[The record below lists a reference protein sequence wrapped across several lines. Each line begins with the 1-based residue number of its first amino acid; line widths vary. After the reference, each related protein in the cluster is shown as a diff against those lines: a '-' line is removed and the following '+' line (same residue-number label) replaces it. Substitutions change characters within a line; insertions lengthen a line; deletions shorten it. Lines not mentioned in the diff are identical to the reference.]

1 MITNKMVMATGAVAE
16 VTQSLE
22 CPCGSSCYRWL
33 KRSYFKHRKV
43 GHFVTA
49 CIGLL
54 LFSHRTD

>member
-1 MITNKMVMATGAVAE
+1 MMTNKMATATGVVAE
-16 VTQSLE
+16 VMQSLE
-22 CPCGSSCYRWL
+22 CPCASSCYRSL
-33 KRSYFKHRKV
+33 KTSYFKHRKV

>member
-1 MITNKMVMATGAVAE
+1 MITNKMVTATGAVAE
-16 VTQSLE
+16 AMQSLE

-33 KRSYFKHRKV
+33 KTSYFKHRKV
-43 GHFVTA
+43 GHFATA